1 MKLLADIGNS
11 QIKVAE
17 TQNQNLLKIK
27 SFPLEDI
34 DKFHKYITKTYI
46 NKDCTLFYSS
56 VLGVKFNKE
65 FKKKLKGI
73 FVKETEFK
81 STKSLMSVK
90 NCYPQASK
98 LGPDRWAQIVAAYR
112 IFKKNI
118 MIVSCGSAI
127 SIDYVTESG
136 IHKGGLILSGAERY
150 INCFS
155 DIHNLKNIK
164 LNINQNK
171 NSNILQS
178 NTLKQI
184 TTGYRVMISSSI
196 NEIYSNLCQSSKPK
210 PKLLITGS
218 YSKNISRDL
227 KIKCLV
233 EPYFVLKSLALIQ
246 DQD

>member
-1 MKLLADIGNS
+1 MCIRDS
-11 QIKVAE
+11 
-17 TQNQNLLKIK
+17 
-27 SFPLEDI
+27 
-34 DKFHKYITKTYI
+34 
-46 NKDCTLFYSS
+46 
-56 VLGVKFNKE
+56 
-65 FKKKLKGI
+65 
-73 FVKETEFK
+73 
-81 STKSLMSVK
+81 
-90 NCYPQASK
+90 CYPQASR
-98 LGPDRWAQIVAAYR
+98 LGPDRWAQIVAAYK

-136 IHKGGLILSGAERY
+136 DHKGGLILSGAERY
-150 INCFS
+150 SNCFS

-164 LNINQNK
+164 LSTNHNK
-171 NSNILQS
+171 NSKVLES

-184 TTGYRVMISSSI
+184 TAGYRVMISSSI

-246 DQD
+246 DRG

>member
-17 TQNQNLLKIK
+17 TKNKNLLKIK
-27 SFPLEDI
+27 SFPLEDM

-46 NKDCTLFYSS
+46 NKDYTFFFSS
-56 VLGVKFNKE
+56 VLGDKFNRE

-73 FVKETEFK
+73 FAKEIEFK
-81 STKSLMSVK
+81 STKSLLSVK

-118 MIVSCGSAI
+118 LIVSCGSAI

-150 INCFS
+150 SNCFS
-155 DIHNLKNIK
+155 DIHNLKNLK
-164 LNINQNK
+164 LSINQNK

-184 TTGYRVMISSSI
+184 TMGYRVMISSSI
-196 NEIYSNLCQSSKPK
+196 NNIYSNLCQSSKSK

-227 KIKCLV
+227 KVKCIV

-246 DQD
+246 HQV